1 MSPNFPNFCPQAGS
15 NDGDGTEDSGFDND
29 CADDGDEYDD
39 FTGDGDE
46 YGVYT
51 DDDAISTNVTAM
63 MLIEYGSDGIHHQIP
78 LRVLEMAFFYSISK
92 SYNIFRKEVVNWR
105 SIHESKIF
113 VKPRPLL
120 CFNDGVCW
128 Q

>member
-1 MSPNFPNFCPQAGS
+1 MSPNIPNFCPQAGS

-63 MLIEYGSDGIHHQIP
+63 MLIEYGSDGIHDQIP
-78 LRVLEMAFFYSISK
+78 PFSFGDNFLLFNF
-92 SYNIFRKEVVNWR
+92 
-105 SIHESKIF
+105 KI
-113 VKPRPLL
+113 V
-120 CFNDGVCW
+120 
-128 Q
+128 

>member
-1 MSPNFPNFCPQAGS
+1 MTLTLQCTGS
-15 NDGDGTEDSGFDND
+15 NDDGNGTEDSGFDND
-29 CADDGDEYDD
+29 CAD
-39 FTGDGDE
+39 DGDE

-92 SYNIFRKEVVNWR
+92 SYNIFKKEVVNWR
-105 SIHESKIF
+105 SIHESKN
-113 VKPRPLL
+113 L
-120 CFNDGVCW
+120 
-128 Q
+128 